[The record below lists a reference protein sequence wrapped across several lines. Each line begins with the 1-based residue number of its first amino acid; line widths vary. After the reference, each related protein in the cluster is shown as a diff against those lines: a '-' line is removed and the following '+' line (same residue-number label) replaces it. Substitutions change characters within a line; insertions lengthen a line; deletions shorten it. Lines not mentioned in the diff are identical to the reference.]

1 MSKRVKIVILI
12 AALAAVAAAVLLVV
26 LCRDAAPAAPA
37 DPVAARMEDA
47 AYLQK
52 LGRQDQARRAIMK
65 RMAAARDAYRKAEA
79 AGASESELAALKA
92 RIAEGAKDLAA
103 NRLQSQNIVRD
114 RILADQ
120 AAAEQLQK
128 KGK

>member
-1 MSKRVKIVILI
+1 MSKKVKISLTIVI
-12 AALAAVAAAVLLVV
+12 AAVLAAAAVGVWFAL
-26 LCRDAAPAAPA
+26 RGADEKPS
-37 DPVAARMEDA
+37 DPVAARMQDE
-47 AYLQK
+47 AYLAK
-52 LGRQDQARRAIMK
+52 LDKQDQDRRAIMK
-65 RMAAARDAYRKAEA
+65 RMTQARNAYKAAEA

-92 RIAEGAKDLAA
+92 EIVKGAQALEA
-103 NRLQSQNIVRD
+103 NRLQSQYIVRD